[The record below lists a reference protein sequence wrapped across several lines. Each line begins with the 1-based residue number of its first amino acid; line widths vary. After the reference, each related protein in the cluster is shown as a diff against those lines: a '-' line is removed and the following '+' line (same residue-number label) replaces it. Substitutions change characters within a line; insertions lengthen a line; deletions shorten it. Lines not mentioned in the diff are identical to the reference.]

1 MHADAGQT
9 PAIAPNHGDVDVV
22 ASSVRECHETP
33 CGVGAQEGTWPAGE
47 DRSGLVSERM
57 HRPVPDEVDAGVDGN
72 QATGGDA
79 PLNHARREPRTEELL
94 TSDDPLLPP
103 CELGQNLI
111 EFSRWSTY
119 TVL

>member
-1 MHADAGQT
+1 MAG
-9 PAIAPNHGDVDVV
+9 
-22 ASSVRECHETP
+22 RR
-33 CGVGAQEGTWPAGE
+33 
-47 DRSGLVSERM
+47 RSRRSRKRV
-57 HRPVPDEVDAGVDGN
+57 HRPVPDEVDTGVDGN

-79 PLNHARREPRTEELL
+79 PLNYARGEPRTEELL
-94 TSDDPLLPP
+94 TIDDPLLPP